1 MSRLRIERTEMSQI
15 DEPQKPAS
23 STKADTMSLD
33 EWLNIGLENGWCG
46 PPVCSTH
53 DGIPMNEEEE
63 EEFQEGD
70 PCIAV
75 IRLYDDA
82 EHKKSIE
89 EFHSPSN
96 WRKPLI

>member
-1 MSRLRIERTEMSQI
+1 
-15 DEPQKPAS
+15 
-23 STKADTMSLD
+23 
-33 EWLNIGLENGWCG
+33 
-46 PPVCSTH
+46 
-53 DGIPMNEEEE
+53 MNEEEE